1 MHRGLHHHGSH
12 DRYSKTCFND
22 FILQSWA
29 LNVSMGNKV
38 KTPSWCMTLDII
50 FANWCL
56 LWQNSNTASYQ
67 NPVVHYIVLVGGW
80 VERKGGGGI
89 FRIISLRRETCIR
102 STLSKYEEKIPE
114 ICTEYDF
121 FYLPLEAFVKT
132 VQSNFSKYVC
142 SILMSFLLAECA
154 SNNSNIAIALQQ
166 FNHLRSLLVT
176 FICIA
181 ACFDLP
187 RETLLVCFNL
197 LVLCIELSG
206 VLFEIDANFDASWK
220 CPSIVGFVHRPKA
233 ALVQN

>member
-1 MHRGLHHHGSH
+1 MS
-12 DRYSKTCFND
+12 
-22 FILQSWA
+22 
-29 LNVSMGNKV
+29 V
-38 KTPSWCMTLDII
+38 MTK
-50 FANWCL
+50 FEYC
-56 LWQNSNTASYQ
+56 Q
-67 NPVVHYIVLVGGW
+67 
-80 VERKGGGGI
+80 
-89 FRIISLRRETCIR
+89 
-102 STLSKYEEKIPE
+102 LSKPCGALYSFSGRMSRKKRRRRNLPHYLTKARNVHSQHTKQIWRKNPRNL
-114 ICTEYDF
+114 YRVWF